1 MASFTVNHLRT
12 IDVLRSLPEEVFALV
27 PEVYNLVQA
36 EKQTA
41 AQMQALQQQFLLL
54 QQQAQQQMNW
64 MQYQQQPALAP
75 MAMFSPFM
83 MTPQQPTIQQLTVQQ
98 LAALPVQMPQ
108 LPKPVQQAPMETPK
122 KAEKSNSW
130 ADQSEDNWV
139 EEVEQVCAAELRE
152 ADRLR
157 ELLEEAKPIFEAEQQ
172 EKEEAVQK
180 ALEQNNF
187 PNVEAARK
195 TFFGKKE
202 IGVADIAKF
211 DAPKTATELV
221 RGAAVPKPKQ
231 KSKGIQWVEI
241 ASKSKD
247 KPLTHRP
254 TPFFVPHDETEVI
267 RRPCGDKGC
276 KCYYVKRDGENE
288 KRECI
293 NTEAIF
299 LGNLPRGYSYD
310 KMREALRKETE
321 EICGAPKSTYVFTEG
336 EDPDRIT
343 TGAAIIT
350 FKNHREA
357 CRAMELFRSNTFY
370 NQTLDV
376 NFLYNKSKESAEQSH
391 EEQEVQ

>member
-1 MASFTVNHLRT
+1 
-12 IDVLRSLPEEVFALV
+12 
-27 PEVYNLVQA
+27 
-36 EKQTA
+36 
-41 AQMQALQQQFLLL
+41 
-54 QQQAQQQMNW
+54 
-64 MQYQQQPALAP
+64 
-75 MAMFSPFM
+75 
-83 MTPQQPTIQQLTVQQ
+83 
-98 LAALPVQMPQ
+98 
-108 LPKPVQQAPMETPK
+108 METPK

-139 EEVEQVCAAELRE
+139 EEVQEACAAELRE
-152 ADRLR
+152 ADRIR
-157 ELLEEAKPIFEAEQQ
+157 ELLEEAKPIFEAQQQ
-172 EKEEAVQK
+172 EKEQAVK
-180 ALEQNNF
+180 EALEQTNF

-211 DAPKTATELV
+211 DDPKTASELV

-267 RRPCGDKGC
+267 RRPCGEKKC
-276 KCYYVKRDGENE
+276 TCYYVKRDPDTD
-288 KRECI
+288 KREYV

-299 LGNLPRGYSYD
+299 IDNLPRGYNYD

-321 EICGAPKSTYVFTEG
+321 SICGAPKSTYVFTKG
-336 EDPDRIT
+336 EDEDRVT

-357 CRAMELFRSNTFY
+357 CQAIELFRNTEFY
-370 NQTLDV
+370 GQVLDV
-376 NFLYNKSKESAEQSH
+376 NFLYNKSRET
-391 EEQEVQ
+391 EEQEAQ